1 MKVLEIY
8 TRVGSNKL
16 EYLCDFVFTKC
27 MGLKYIFLSDLD
39 EFRNSKNRLK
49 ICYSERSVDGTLHIP
64 ESGYFRNFEI
74 EREPDTARHAVQENG
89 EVEFDV
95 FAAIFYILTRV
106 EEYGTIER
114 DVHDR
119 FKADQSLLFRKGW
132 IQYPIVD
139 YWINELRDALSEQFN
154 CEIKNKDE
162 YRFLSTVDID
172 HIYAYRKKPPGIVLG
187 SMLKD
192 IVSFQWGR
200 IMDRFGA
207 QDPYDTFEEIIDIHQ
222 SFYMNPVFF
231 VLCADRGPFD
241 KTFDHRH
248 PDYIEK
254 VNYINK
260 YYSVGIHPSYASALS
275 TNMLQHEKMKLESV
289 INEEIDRSR
298 QHYLKFKLP
307 ESFRNLIDM
316 GIGKEYSMGFHETV
330 GFRAGTSRIHYW
342 YDIEADACT
351 RLKIYPF
358 QAMDIT
364 LKKYMNLDTD
374 TAFEACKLIIDR
386 IRDVGG
392 VFSLIWHNSSFYSR
406 EGWQDW
412 KELYIRILKYAKP

>member
-172 HIYAYRKKPPGIVLG
+172 HIYAYRTTCCMEIECRRL
-187 SMLKD
+187 
-192 IVSFQWGR
+192 SF
-200 IMDRFGA
+200 
-207 QDPYDTFEEIIDIHQ
+207 II
-222 SFYMNPVFF
+222 
-231 VLCADRGPFD
+231 
-241 KTFDHRH
+241 
-248 PDYIEK
+248 
-254 VNYINK
+254 
-260 YYSVGIHPSYASALS
+260 
-275 TNMLQHEKMKLESV
+275 
-289 INEEIDRSR
+289 INE
-298 QHYLKFKLP
+298 YLLP
-307 ESFRNLIDM
+307 R
-316 GIGKEYSMGFHETV
+316 YS
-330 GFRAGTSRIHYW
+330 
-342 YDIEADACT
+342 
-351 RLKIYPF
+351 
-358 QAMDIT
+358 
-364 LKKYMNLDTD
+364 
-374 TAFEACKLIIDR
+374 
-386 IRDVGG
+386 
-392 VFSLIWHNSSFYSR
+392 
-406 EGWQDW
+406 
-412 KELYIRILKYAKP
+412 